1 MIKSKGYS
9 KKNLSVVSSIP
20 LEVSIVAPMV
30 GVMTEIA
37 QGSF

>member
-1 MIKSKGYS
+1 MESKQRI
-9 KKNLSVVSSIP
+9 IP

-30 GVMTEIA
+30 GVMTEIV